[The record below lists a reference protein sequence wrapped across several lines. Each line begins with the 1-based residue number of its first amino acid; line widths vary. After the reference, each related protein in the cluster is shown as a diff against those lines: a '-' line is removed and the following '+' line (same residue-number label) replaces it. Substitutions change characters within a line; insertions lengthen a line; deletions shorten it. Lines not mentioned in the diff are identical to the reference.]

1 MRSSTASAKSLG
13 LYLGTNLFA
22 PTAATL
28 LTAKSAKLEKQLAKV
43 ANDKAATA
51 KLNKDIAKTKKLV
64 AALAA
69 ANDGLTSYLT
79 KTGEDA

>member
-1 MRSSTASAKSLG
+1 MDKETIALVIAQNGLTTAS
-13 LYLGTNLFA
+13 
-22 PTAATL
+22 TL
-28 LTAKSAKLEKQLAKV
+28 LTVKVNKLEKQLAK
-43 ANDKAATA
+43 AGIDKATAA
-51 KLNKDIAKTKKLV
+51 KLNKDIAKTKKLA